1 MSEEQ
6 ELTEQ
11 QTKLKS
17 NLNEML
23 NEEIKNMIIK
33 QLYKLDNEKHNRYY
47 HGEWYVEAIDVVG
60 ETSRSYIIK
69 KYSREIKVNKKT
81 LLSTP
86 DWSGI
91 SDKYYLSEQD
101 AKDAIWLK
109 ANRRNIID
117 ALERSNE
124 IELFKE
130 IAKKLGV

>member
-1 MSEEQ
+1 
-6 ELTEQ
+6 
-11 QTKLKS
+11 
-17 NLNEML
+17 
-23 NEEIKNMIIK
+23 MIIK

-60 ETSRSYIIK
+60 ETSRSYVIK

-86 DWSGI
+86 DWSEI